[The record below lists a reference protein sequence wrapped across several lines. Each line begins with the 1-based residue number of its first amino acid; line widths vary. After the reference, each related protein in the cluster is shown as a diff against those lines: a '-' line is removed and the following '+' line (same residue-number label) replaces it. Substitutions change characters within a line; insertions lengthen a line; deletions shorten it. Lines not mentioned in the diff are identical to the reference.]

1 MVFSQVASP
10 RAVKVGA
17 LKSNLGH
24 TEATAGLCGLIKS
37 MLMQDHCTAIPNL
50 HLVQS
55 NPNLSI
61 AQASILLTSE
71 VTLTDT
77 NTHGTVAGVSSFGF
91 SGTNAHSVVE
101 TALLALALMKPQQT
115 VQYRRSAFAWWQ
127 PRVSATCR
135 SAAESI
141 DSYMYGTHQVWMAPS
156 SSAQLTTGTVLLLDV
171 DSVHAHCA
179 DAETVSLDTL
189 AFTHCIFRAAA
200 SWSASAECI
209 HAIQLGQSMPPNTKM
224 WICCISAT
232 QKEWINSGMQ
242 GVARSITL
250 ERPQIEC
257 SHVLIHRNV
266 DLLPAFRQGN
276 SAENS
281 EMVIGS
287 DYLAVTQLQRSCF
300 DAMTTGQLAHNGSNM
315 ISGGTGGLGLLVG
328 LWLIGHGTCGLQLLS
343 RSGSTHSNDLWT
355 KLRDT
360 CASVTVG
367 ACDISACIANTLSEI
382 RTSEVSG
389 LSGIVHAA
397 GVDMHVGFNDL
408 SRSQLNTVFGP
419 KVDGVQNLHCD
430 LLSTICDFFMVFSS
444 AAAVFGL
451 KSGLA
456 YSSANSFLDS
466 FAVCRLSAGL
476 AAQSVQW
483 GAWSEIGMASELQQT
498 GYVAGGIATLCDA
511 CSSHVYSTCCCLNL
525 LHF

>member
-1 MVFSQVASP
+1 MVFSQVATP
-10 RAVKVGA
+10 RVVKVGA

-37 MLMQDHCTAIPNL
+37 MLMQHHCTAIPNL
-50 HLVQS
+50 HLIES
-55 NPNLSI
+55 NPNLGI
-61 AQASILLTSE
+61 AQASILLTTE

-77 NTHGTVAGVSSFGF
+77 NPRGTVAGVSAFGF
-91 SGTNAHSVVE
+91 SGTNAHSVLE
-101 TALLALALMKPQQT
+101 TALLTLALMKPQQN
-115 VQYRRSAFAWWQ
+115 VQYRHSAFAWWQ
-127 PRVSATCR
+127 PRVSFTCK
-135 SAAESI
+135 AAADSI
-141 DSYMYGTHQVWMAPS
+141 DTYMYGTHQVWMAPS
-156 SSAQLTTGTVLLLDV
+156 SSAQLTTGIVLLLDV
-171 DSVHAHCA
+171 NSMHTYCA
-179 DAETVSLDTL
+179 DPETVSLDTS
-189 AFTHCIFRAAA
+189 AFTHCIFRASA
-200 SWSASAECI
+200 SWSASADCI
-209 HAIQLGQSMPPNTKM
+209 HAIQLGQSMPPNTRM

-232 QKEWINSGMQ
+232 QKDWINSGMQ

-250 ERPQIEC
+250 ERPQIKC
-257 SHVLIHRNV
+257 SHVVIHRSI
-266 DLLPAFRQGN
+266 DFLLAFRQGN

-300 DAMTTGQLAHNGSNM
+300 DTMTTGQLAHNGSNM

-343 RSGSTHSNDLWT
+343 RSGSTHSSDLWT
-355 KLRDT
+355 KLCETR
-360 CASVTVG
+360 ASVTVG
-367 ACDISACIANTLSEI
+367 ACDISACIANTHSEI
-382 RTSEVSG
+382 RTAEVCG
-389 LSGIVHAA
+389 PSGIVHAA

-408 SRSQLNTVFGP
+408 SHSQVNAVLGP
-419 KVDGVQNLHCD
+419 KIDGVQNLHCD

-466 FAVCRLSAGL
+466 FAVSRLSAGL

-483 GAWSEIGMASELQQT
+483 GAWCEIGYVAELQQT

-511 CSSHVYSTCCCLNL
+511 CSSHVYSVPAAA
-525 LHF
+525 